1 MEIEQSEQI
10 PELHPDVNS
19 QTSEEHNNNIYEWI
33 GIGEDSFMMDA
44 SLDFQNYSNQIEFDQ
59 SDPLL
64 CFQKL
69 FPESLLDFVVE
80 RTNNYAQI
88 SIKQE
93 FERLSSNTILTLSLE
108 DFFKSRW
115 KQLDIKEFKSF
126 LGCCFLMGL
135 IEKPDLY
142 DYWATYYLLQT
153 PCFSKIISRNRFLQI
168 MRYLHVSNDK
178 PSIQSH
184 QIPTNNRLLKIADLL
199 NILNDLWRS
208 NYILD
213 KHIVID
219 ESIVDL
225 KED

>member
-108 DFFKSRW
+108 DFLS
-115 KQLDIKEFKSF
+115 LV
-126 LGCCFLMGL
+126 G
-135 IEKPDLY
+135 
-142 DYWATYYLLQT
+142 
-153 PCFSKIISRNRFLQI
+153 
-168 MRYLHVSNDK
+168 
-178 PSIQSH
+178 
-184 QIPTNNRLLKIADLL
+184 NN
-199 NILNDLWRS
+199 
-208 NYILD
+208 
-213 KHIVID
+213 
-219 ESIVDL
+219 
-225 KED
+225 